1 MPINVFRLNVCSA
14 SESLNAE
21 ATLMLMQW
29 GSPLLELGS
38 CRETP
43 LSTSVEAESGE
54 GGGVMQGLVRCLGYR
69 SGPVP
74 VTPLRDQAFP
84 LVALT
89 S

>member
-1 MPINVFRLNVCSA
+1 MCIIFQHVCLNVLLDCTIGMPINVFRLNVCSA

-38 CRETP
+38 YQETP

-54 GGGVMQGLVRCLGYR
+54 G
-69 SGPVP
+69 PEP
-74 VTPLRDQAFP
+74 D
-84 LVALT
+84 
-89 S
+89 